1 MQLHTQ
7 HRLLLLASTHIVAL
21 PLYLTMPPP
30 LLIFI
35 ISISIWQLA
44 IIKNNYHKPRTAK
57 HYNPSLLIRVCLIVC
72 SFLFLYL
79 SYGAIFGH
87 QSGIGMVILMS
98 LLKMFEIKSR
108 RDTHIIIFTNL
119 FLLATHFFQSQQV
132 WISLY
137 VFTAA
142 IFLITLLVSLSDRQG
157 SMNFTRHFTTTLR
170 LSFASIPF
178 MLILFVLFPRIPG
191 PLWGLPADAFSA
203 NSGISEEMSP
213 GSINQLI
220 NSSKIAFRVKFE
232 QAPPIHSNLYWRG
245 AVLANYDG
253 KTWRRDDSPAS
264 TKLNIHSETSP
275 ENYRRYTVTLEPHN
289 LNWLF
294 SLDYPVLNNAPFTIN
309 RESMLLSATK
319 VTSIINY
326 SVVSDEFAIN
336 QSLFPPEKNK
346 YLQRPYQ
353 RNPKTLKFARRM
365 FKKAE
370 HQPALYVSSILQYFR
385 QQDYHYTLSPPKLGK
400 NAMDDFLFST
410 RRGFCEH
417 YASAFVTL
425 MRAAGIPARIV
436 IGYMGGEMNP
446 VDDYMIVRQSDAH
459 AWTEVWINNR
469 WLRVDPTAAV
479 SPDRVEKGIFNAGL
493 EKDQLPLLLLSN
505 NAFLKQS
512 MYFFDSLQN
521 NWNQW
526 VIGYNQK
533 KQKDFL
539 AQLGLKNT
547 DASNL
552 ILWLV
557 LSMSIAALI
566 VGGFVIRQQRKQTDP
581 VQRYYLIFCK
591 KLEKM
596 GFPRLHNE
604 AALEYQNR
612 LRNQTPLPFIETDML
627 FILSAY
633 RRLRYDKNPSITLKK
648 CFIKRVKDFRARET
662 I

>member
-1 MQLHTQ
+1 MQLSTQ
-7 HRLLLLASTHIVAL
+7 YRLLLLASTHVVAL
-21 PLYLTMPPP
+21 PLYLTMPLP
-30 LLIFI
+30 LLLFI
-35 ISISIWQLA
+35 IGLSIWQLG
-44 IIKNNYHKPRTAK
+44 IIKKNHHTRLTKK
-57 HYNPSLLIRVCLIVC
+57 HYNPGLLIRAFLIIC

-79 SYGAIFGH
+79 SYGAIFGR
-87 QSGIGMVILMS
+87 QSGICMVILMS

-108 RDTHIIIFTNL
+108 RDTHIIVFTNL

-142 IFLITLLVSLSDRQG
+142 VFLITLLTSLSDRRGTIKFSQ
-157 SMNFTRHFTTTLR
+157 HFTSTLR
-170 LSFASIPF
+170 LSFFSIPF
-178 MLILFVLFPRIPG
+178 MLILFILFPRIPG

-220 NSSKIAFRVKFE
+220 SSSKIAFRVRFE

-245 AVLANYDG
+245 AVLTNYDG
-253 KTWRRDDSPAS
+253 RTWRRDDSPSSAS
-264 TKLNIHSETSP
+264 LNIHSESP
-275 ENYRRYTVTLEPHN
+275 AENKIRYTVTLEPHN

-294 SLDYPVLNNAPFTIN
+294 SLDHPLFNNSSFKIN
-309 RESMLLSATK
+309 RESMLLRTTK
-319 VTSIINY
+319 VTNIIKY
-326 SVVSDEFAIN
+326 SVISDASAIN
-336 QSLFPPEKNK
+336 RSLFVPERKK
-346 YLQRPYQ
+346 YLQLPNRL
-353 RNPKTLKFARRM
+353 NPKTLQFSSGM
-365 FKKAE
+365 FKQAGY
-370 HQPALYVSSILQYFR
+370 QATQYVSNVLQYFR
-385 QQDYHYTLSPPKLGK
+385 QQDYRYTLSPPKLGE
-400 NAMDDFLFST
+400 NAMDDFLFNT

-436 IGYMGGEMNP
+436 VGYLGGEMNP
-446 VDDYMIVRQSDAH
+446 IDDYMIVRQSDAH
-459 AWTEVWINNR
+459 AWTEIWLNDH
-469 WLRVDPTAAV
+469 WLRIDPTAAV
-479 SPDRVEKGIFNAGL
+479 SPDRIEKGIRSAGL
-493 EKDQLPLLLLSN
+493 EQDKLPLFLLSN

-539 AQLGLKNT
+539 AHLGLKNT

-557 LSMSIAALI
+557 LSMSFAALI
-566 VGGFVIRQQRKQTDP
+566 VGAFVIRQQQKQSDP

-591 KLEKM
+591 KLEKT
-596 GFPRLHNE
+596 GFPRRRNE
-604 AALEYQNR
+604 AALEYQTR
-612 LRNQTPLPFIETDML
+612 LCEQTPMPFTETDMT

-633 RRLRYDKNPSITLKK
+633 RKLRYDKNPDAKLKK
-648 CFIKRVKDFRARET
+648 DFLKRVKAFRT
-662 I
+662 QKIT